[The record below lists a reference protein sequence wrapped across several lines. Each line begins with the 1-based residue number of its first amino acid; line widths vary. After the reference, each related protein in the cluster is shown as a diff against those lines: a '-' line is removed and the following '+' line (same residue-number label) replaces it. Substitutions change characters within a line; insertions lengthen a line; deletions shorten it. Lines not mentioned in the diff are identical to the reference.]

1 MGTQIAVLI
10 LTQNEE
16 KNIVDCIS
24 SVSFADEILVIDSGS
39 TDQTQ
44 LYARKAG
51 AKVFI
56 HPMDEQGFAGQ
67 RNFAL
72 TQTKADWVFYLDA
85 DERVS
90 EALADEIIAVTRSA
104 ADAVYEIKRIS
115 VVMGQQM
122 HYGVYRPDYIA
133 RLFPR
138 TSVEWIGVVHEQAEV
153 KLPVQRLNSPALHY
167 SDTSWEQYL
176 AKLNQYTTLMADKM
190 QQQGKHT
197 GLLKMQLHAWHAF
210 WQMYIIKQG
219 FRDGRQGFLLC
230 LYHYFYTLTKYVKL
244 YYKQNE
250 RNMGDNI

>member
-10 LTQNEE
+10 LTKNEE
-16 KNIVDCIS
+16 QNIVDSIS

-44 LYARKAG
+44 VLARKAG
-51 AKVFI
+51 ARVLT
-56 HPMDEQGFAGQ
+56 HPMDGQGFAGQ

-72 TQTKADWVFYLDA
+72 AQTKADWVFYLDA

-90 EALADEIIAVTRSA
+90 DALAAEIRAVIEQD
-104 ADAVYEIKRIS
+104 ADAAYEIKRVS
-115 VVMGQQM
+115 VVMGQEM
-122 HYGVYRPDYIA
+122 HYGVYRPDHIA

-138 TSVEWIGVVHEQAEV
+138 NAVTWTGVVHERAEV
-153 KLPVQRLNSPALHY
+153 QLPIYRLKAPARHY
-167 SDTSWEQYL
+167 SDTSWEQYFT
-176 AKLNQYTTLMADKM
+176 KFNQYTTLMADKM

-197 GLLKMQLHAWHAF
+197 GFLGMQLHALYAF
-210 WQMYIIKQG
+210 FQMYIIKQG

-250 RNMGDNI
+250 NNMGDKI

>member
-10 LTQNEE
+10 LTKNEE

-44 LYARKAG
+44 TLARQAG
-51 AKVFI
+51 ARVLI
-56 HPMDEQGFAGQ
+56 HPMDALGFAGQ

-72 TQTKADWVFYLDA
+72 AQTKADWVFYLDA

-90 EALADEIIAVTRSA
+90 DALAEAIKTVIQQPAEA
-104 ADAVYEIKRIS
+104 AYEIKRVS
-115 VVMGQQM
+115 VVMGQEM

-138 TSVEWIGVVHEQAEV
+138 TAVQWTGVVHEQAEV
-153 KLPVQRLNSPALHY
+153 QLPVRRLKASARHY
-167 SDTSWEQYL
+167 SDTSWEQYF
-176 AKLNQYTTLMADKM
+176 AKFNQYTTLMADKM
-190 QQQGKHT
+190 QQQGRHT
-197 GLLKMQLHAWHAF
+197 GFIKMHLHALYAF
-210 WQMYIIKQG
+210 LQMYIIKQG

-250 RNMGDNI
+250 NNMGDKI

>member
-10 LTQNEE
+10 LTKNEE
-16 KNIVDCIS
+16 KNIVECIS

-44 LYARKAG
+44 TLSRQAG
-51 AKVFI
+51 AKVLI
-56 HPMDEQGFAGQ
+56 HPMDQSGFAGQ

-72 TQTKADWVFYLDA
+72 AQTKADWVFYLDA

-90 EALADEIIAVTRSA
+90 DALAAEIEAVIQQPAEA
-104 ADAVYEIKRIS
+104 AYEIKRVS
-115 VVMGQQM
+115 VVMGQEM
-122 HYGVYRPDYIA
+122 HHGVYRPDHIA

-138 TSVEWIGVVHEQAEV
+138 TAVEWTGVVHEQAEV
-153 KLPVQRLNSPALHY
+153 QLPVRRLKAVAWHY
-167 SDTSWEQYL
+167 SDTSWEHYL

-190 QQQGKHT
+190 QQQGRHT
-197 GLLKMQLHAWHAF
+197 GFIKMQLHALYAF
-210 WQMYIIKQG
+210 LQMYIIKQG

-244 YYKQNE
+244 YYIQDKN
-250 RNMGDNI
+250 NVGDKI

>member
-10 LTQNEE
+10 LTKNEE
-16 KNIVDCIS
+16 QNIVDCIS

-44 LYARKAG
+44 VLARKAG
-51 AKVFI
+51 ARVLI
-56 HPMDEQGFAGQ
+56 HPMDGQGFAGQ

-72 TQTKADWVFYLDA
+72 AQTKADWVFYLDA

-90 EALADEIIAVTRSA
+90 DALAAEIRAVIGQD
-104 ADAVYEIKRIS
+104 ADAAYEIKRVS
-115 VVMGQQM
+115 VVMGQEM
-122 HYGVYRPDYIA
+122 HYGVYRPDHIA

-138 TSVEWIGVVHEQAEV
+138 NAVTWTGVVHERAEV
-153 KLPVQRLNSPALHY
+153 QLPIYRLKAPARHY
-167 SDTSWEQYL
+167 SDSSWEQYFT
-176 AKLNQYTTLMADKM
+176 KFNQYTTLMADKM

-197 GLLKMQLHAWHAF
+197 GFLGMQLHALYAF
-210 WQMYIIKQG
+210 FQMYIIKQG

-250 RNMGDNI
+250 NNMGDKI